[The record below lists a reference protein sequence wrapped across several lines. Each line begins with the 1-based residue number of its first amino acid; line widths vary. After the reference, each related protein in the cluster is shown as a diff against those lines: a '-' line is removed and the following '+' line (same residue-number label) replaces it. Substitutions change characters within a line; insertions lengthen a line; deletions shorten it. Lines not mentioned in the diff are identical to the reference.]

1 MWWSSFRERALK
13 SRTLQQRQGCRG
25 LRVQL
30 CPLLR
35 PSMTIVMMCL
45 PLPRVRPPALHLL
58 LPWCTL
64 HFRFLSPTFRRSSP
78 ISSTPNPQHLH
89 RLPRP
94 SLIRPRALRYF
105 TMELLQDP
113 VFAADGF
120 TCTPPPPAPLS
131 SSPLCSHACPPPPP
145 PSRYER
151 SSMQQWLALGHNTS
165 PKSGALLPNTALV
178 PNHDLRARVQEWVQ
192 VGGGG

>member
-1 MWWSSFRERALK
+1 MR
-13 SRTLQQRQGCRG
+13 SRTLRQRQGCRG
-25 LRVQL
+25 LQVQL

-35 PSMTIVMMCL
+35 PSMTIVMACL

-64 HFRFLSPTFRRSSP
+64 HFRFLSPTFRRCSP

-131 SSPLCSHACPPPPP
+131 SSPLCSYALAPLPLPDTNAAACSNGW
-145 PSRYER
+145 PSATTPVPKAGRCCP
-151 SSMQQWLALGHNTS
+151 ALRWCQIMT
-165 PKSGALLPNTALV
+165 
-178 PNHDLRARVQEWVQ
+178 
-192 VGGGG
+192 